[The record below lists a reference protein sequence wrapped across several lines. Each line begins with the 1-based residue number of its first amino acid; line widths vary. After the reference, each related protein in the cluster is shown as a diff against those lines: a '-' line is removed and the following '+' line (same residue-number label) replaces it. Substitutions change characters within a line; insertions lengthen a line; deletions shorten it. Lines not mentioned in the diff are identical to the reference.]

1 MPLRNCLYVKL
12 FALKRE
18 HHWWWLFEN
27 CLHVKVLTKNVSFTA
42 KLCQTVKLL
51 RRKPKWLFEKFTEN
65 GLKDSLYHEEM
76 PAQFL
81 VTNVKYHECRRNH
94 ACRDGGYILDG
105 CREFVASG
113 AEGTDS
119 AMTCATCGCHRNYHR
134 REDFCDCPS
143 QPAANGA

>member
-1 MPLRNCLYVKL
+1 
-12 FALKRE
+12 
-18 HHWWWLFEN
+18 
-27 CLHVKVLTKNVSFTA
+27 
-42 KLCQTVKLL
+42 
-51 RRKPKWLFEKFTEN
+51 
-65 GLKDSLYHEEM
+65 M

-81 VTNVKYHECRRNH
+81 VTNVKYHECRWNH

-143 QPAANGA
+143 HPAASGA

>member
-1 MPLRNCLYVKL
+1 VRALHTHYTISCTLSL
-12 FALKRE
+12 FLS
-18 HHWWWLFEN
+18 HTH
-27 CLHVKVLTKNVSFTA
+27 
-42 KLCQTVKLL
+42 
-51 RRKPKWLFEKFTEN
+51 

-81 VTNVKYHECRRNH
+81 VTNVKYHECRWNH

-143 QPAANGA
+143 HPAANGA